1 MIAGER
7 MLRVLALAALC
18 AGAVALPAWTH
29 TDRPATSVSTADVPQ
44 PAPTS
49 GCLLRSATVPP
60 LPPEDVSGELTIFA
74 AASLTDA
81 FETLASAW
89 EHAYPDSRLT
99 LSFGASSALRAQIE
113 LGAPADLL
121 ASADTRNAQLLVDA
135 CLAPGPITSFAGN
148 ELALVVPSANPAG
161 ISSPADLAREG
172 VRIVSAGPEVPI
184 TRYTDV
190 VIDNLAGLEGYAPDF
205 AEAVGANVVSE
216 EGNVRAV
223 LTKVELGEADAALVY
238 ATDARSSR
246 GVDTIEL
253 PAAANVAAEYAVVR
267 IDRSGQPALA
277 AAFIDFLTG
286 PEGQTVL
293 AEYGFVPP
301 PAPPSAEVEASGE

>member
-1 MIAGER
+1 MIGVGR
-7 MLRVLALAALC
+7 LLRLTMLAALC
-18 AGAVALPAWTH
+18 AGAVALPSWSHA
-29 TDRPATSVSTADVPQ
+29 DPPATSVSTADATQ

-60 LPPEDVSGELTIFA
+60 LPPEDVAGELTVFA

-81 FETLASAW
+81 FETLAQAW

-99 LSFGASSALRAQIE
+99 LSFDASSALRAQIE

-135 CLAPGPITSFAGN
+135 CLAPGPITPFAGN
-148 ELALVVPSANPAG
+148 ELVLVVPGDNPAG
-161 ISSPADLAREG
+161 ISSPADLARDG

-184 TRYTDV
+184 TRYTDA

-205 AEAVGANVVSE
+205 AEAVGANIVSE

-238 ATDARSSR
+238 ATDARTSS

-267 IDRSGQPALA
+267 VGRSGQPALA

-286 PEGQTVL
+286 PDGQAIL
-293 AEYGFVPP
+293 GEFGFVPP
-301 PAPPSAEVEASGE
+301 PTPPPDAVGASAQ